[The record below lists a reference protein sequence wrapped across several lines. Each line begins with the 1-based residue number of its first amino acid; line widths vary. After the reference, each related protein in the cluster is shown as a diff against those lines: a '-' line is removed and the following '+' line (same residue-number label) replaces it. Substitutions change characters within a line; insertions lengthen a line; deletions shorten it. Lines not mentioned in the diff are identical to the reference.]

1 MRVFLAVF
9 PPRAA
14 LALAFRTAE
23 SLRFLAQEPGVSW
36 VKSENLH
43 YTLRFIGEIG
53 EDGARRVAEAA
64 REAARG
70 MAPFQALLG
79 EAGGFPSPR
88 GARVLWI
95 GLAEGADPMREL
107 AKRLE
112 SALAKRGWER
122 ERQPFKPHLTI
133 ARVRQPGF
141 DWSEPIRVT
150 GSLAGEPKARF
161 EVSAI
166 ACVDS
171 TLSPQGSIYR
181 VYETARL
188 EA

>member
-9 PPRAA
+9 PPREAQA
-14 LALAFRTAE
+14 LAARTIE
-23 SLRFLAQEPGVSW
+23 SLRRPGDGVSW
-36 VKSENLH
+36 VKPDNLH
-43 YTLRFIGEIG
+43 YTLRFIGEVG
-53 EDGARRVAEAA
+53 DDGARRVAEAA

-70 MAPFQALLG
+70 LPPFDAVLG
-79 EAGGFPSPR
+79 GAGAFPKPR

-95 GLAEGADPMREL
+95 GLTEGAEPFGVL

-112 SALAKRGWER
+112 TALEKRGFSR
-122 ERQPFKPHLTI
+122 ERKGFEPHLTI
-133 ARVRQPGF
+133 GRVRSPGR
-141 DWSEPIRVT
+141 DWT
-150 GSLAGEPKARF
+150 GPLAGAGTLDPEPAARF
-161 EVSAI
+161 HVSSI

-188 EA
+188 EP